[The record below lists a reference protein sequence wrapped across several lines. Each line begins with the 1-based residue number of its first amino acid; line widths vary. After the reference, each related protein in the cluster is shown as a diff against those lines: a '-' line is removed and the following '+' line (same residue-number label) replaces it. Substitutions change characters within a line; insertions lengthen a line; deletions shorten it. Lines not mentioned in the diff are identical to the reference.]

1 MTIVTNC
8 PSSVATR
15 RRTRTRPGRR
25 IRPNRNGRD
34 GFTLVETMVA
44 VFLLTIGLLGVSQVF
59 TVSSRHTM
67 NSRKETVANSLA
79 QEIREKIMSETFAD
93 VHSIFDGIDTNS
105 GTIAGPAQDWADH
118 VIDRLGIGAR
128 GQVDIQL
135 PAERADLEDGMLAVV
150 ITLSWYEGETLIDLP
165 FEFAIAKIGA

>member
-1 MTIVTNC
+1 M
-8 PSSVATR
+8 ATKTPAQ
-15 RRTRTRPGRR
+15 RRTRTE
-25 IRPNRNGRD
+25 

-59 TVSSRHTM
+59 SVSSRHTM

-93 VHSIFDGIDTNS
+93 VQSIFDGIDTNS
-105 GTIAGPAQDWADH
+105 ETIAGPAQDWAGH
-118 VIDRLGIGAR
+118 VVDRLGIGAR
-128 GQVDIQL
+128 GQVDVQT
-135 PAERADLEDGMLAVV
+135 PDERADLEDGMLAVV
-150 ITLSWYEGETLIDLP
+150 ITLSWYEGTALIDLP

>member
-1 MTIVTNC
+1 MQRAAIA
-8 PSSVATR
+8 PRLR
-15 RRTRTRPGRR
+15 RKRSE
-25 IRPNRNGRD
+25 

-44 VFLLTIGLLGVSQVF
+44 VFLLTIGLLGISQVF

-93 VHSIFDGIDTNS
+93 VQSIFDGIDTNS
-105 GTIAGPAQDWADH
+105 ETISGPAQDWAGH
-118 VIDRLGIGAR
+118 VLDRLGLGAR
-128 GQVDIQL
+128 GQVDVQT
-135 PAERADLEDGMLAVV
+135 PAERPDLEDGMLAVV
-150 ITLSWYEGETLIDLP
+150 ITLTWYEGTSLVELP